1 MPRAV
6 AFLVGFTAA
15 VGQIVLMR
23 EALALFNGNELS
35 LGVILAAWLAWTA
48 AGSGLSGWLLRN
60 RPSVRVPAAVV
71 ACVWGVSLPLTVWA
85 LRESR
90 ASFQTVPGEL
100 LGLIPLTLL
109 CAACVSAF
117 CLLSGSLFAL
127 AAEMVR
133 AADSV
138 APGEAS
144 SAAYLLETAGSAV
157 GGILTSLLLLRVF
170 TSVQIAFVVALLCVF
185 TSVSLLFRSRWWRA
199 VAAAAMAALAVPL
212 LLDGS
217 PHFERATLQRLWP
230 GFDLIAS
237 RESPYGRLSVIGTG
251 GLRSIYDNGSILA
264 NVPDPAAAE
273 ESIHYALLEHPAPR
287 SVLLIGGGMNGS
299 IAEALKHPSI
309 RSLDYVELD
318 PALLAMYRQFFPA
331 EAAQAFSDPRVQIH
345 SLDGRPYLQTTGR
358 QYDVIL
364 VAAPDPSSAQLNRF
378 YTAEFFR
385 IAREH
390 LNPGGLLAL
399 QLSAS
404 EEALSPSMAAF
415 LRCIHRTLE
424 EVFPRVAVIPGASI
438 HFFAAVAPTDLTE
451 DPGLLIARLKNRGL
465 STLYV
470 REYFL
475 PFRMAPDRMAQMHAL
490 LTRQAGDAINTDFH
504 PLAYYFNAV
513 LWSAQFGD
521 RYARLLQAAGN
532 IRFRTVLGA
541 ALAVSL
547 VLLLLFAIA
556 PMQRSRARI
565 SAAWCVTAGGYALM
579 TLQILLLLTFQAL
592 FGYVYR
598 ELALMIGMFMAGI
611 AAGSWLGL
619 KRIRG
624 ERIRGERIRD
634 ERWPAVRALA
644 TTQLVLA
651 AAAPLLL
658 GLASL
663 LAHCLQTSGALLH
676 VQALFP
682 VMALLA
688 GVPGGY
694 LFPVASALWLRGGAK
709 SLTTLYAL
717 DLAGGCVAA
726 LLLTGFLIPLFG
738 LWNAAWLSAA
748 TCIPA
753 AVLALRASLPRAT
766 TPLPAGGR

>member
-1 MPRAV
+1 MARGL

-23 EALALFNGNELS
+23 ETFALFNGNELS
-35 LGVILAAWLAWTA
+35 LGVVLAAWLAWTA
-48 AGSGLSGWLLRN
+48 AGSGLSGWLLRK
-60 RPSVRVPAAVV
+60 RPAVRVPAAMA
-71 ACVWGVSLPLTVWA
+71 ACAWGVSLPLTVWA
-85 LRESR
+85 LREAR
-90 ASFQTVPGEL
+90 ASFQTGPGEI
-100 LGLIPLTLL
+100 LGLVSLTLL
-109 CAACVSAF
+109 CAACVSVF
-117 CLLSGSLFAL
+117 CVLSGSLFAL
-127 AAEMVR
+127 AAEMLR
-133 AADSV
+133 AAHSA

-170 TSVQIAFVVALLCVF
+170 TSAQIAFVVALLCIF
-185 TSVSLLFRSRWWRA
+185 TSVSLLFRSWRWSA
-199 VAAAAMAALAVPL
+199 VAAVAATALAVPL
-212 LLDGS
+212 VLYAA
-217 PHFERATLQRLWP
+217 PHFESATLRGLWP
-230 GFDLIAS
+230 GFDLLAS
-237 RESPYGRLSVIGTG
+237 RDSPYGRISVIGTS

-273 ESIHYALLEHPAPR
+273 ESTHYALLEHRAPR
-287 SVLLIGGGMNGS
+287 SILLIGGGMNGS

-331 EAAQAFSDPRVQIH
+331 QAAQAFSDPRVQIH
-345 SLDGRPYLQTTGR
+345 SLDGRAYLQTTR
-358 QYDVIL
+358 RRYDVIV

-378 YTAEFFR
+378 YTTEFFR
-385 IAREH
+385 LARAH

-415 LRCIHRTLE
+415 LRCIQRTLE
-424 EVFPRVAVIPGASI
+424 EVFPRVAVIPGSSV
-438 HFFAAVAPTDLTE
+438 HFFAAAVPTDLTE
-451 DPGLLIARLKNRGL
+451 DPGVLIARLKNRGL

-490 LTRQAGDAINTDFH
+490 LTAQSGDAINTDFH

-532 IRFRTVLGA
+532 IRFRMVLSA
-541 ALAVSL
+541 VLAVSII
-547 VLLLLFAIA
+547 LLLLFAIA

-565 SAAWCVTAGGYALM
+565 SAAWCITAGGYALM
-579 TLQILLLLTFQAL
+579 TLQILLLLSFQAL

-619 KRIRG
+619 KRIR
-624 ERIRGERIRD
+624 D

-644 TTQLVLA
+644 MTQLVLA

-658 GLASL
+658 VLAAL
-663 LAHCLQTSGALLH
+663 FTQGLQTSSALLH

-682 VMALLA
+682 AMALLA

-694 LFPVASALWLRGGAK
+694 LFPVASAIWLRGGDQ

-748 TCIPA
+748 ACIPA